1 MPIENKQATEMNTKT
16 STRTL
21 ALIIIFVALAVALNV
36 YGPKIPFP
44 LAPFLFFQLWEI
56 PIVIAFLA
64 IGVKPGV
71 AVAVINSIVLVF
83 VFQGEL
89 PTGPFYNLIAVLSMF
104 LGIYIPYKI
113 ATLRCRTESLTEY
126 LRHHKVIITIAA
138 TASGMATRI
147 LITTVVN
154 YFALQQPYP
163 IGFGLPQIDALLFLP
178 AGAVF
183 NAIVAL
189 YTIPLAFAITV
200 AVTSRVK
207 IQ

>member
-1 MPIENKQATEMNTKT
+1 MNTKT

-44 LAPFLFFQLWEI
+44 PAPFLFFQLWEI

-64 IGVKPGV
+64 IGIKPGI

-83 VFQGEL
+83 VFQGSL
-89 PTGPFYNLIAVLSMF
+89 PTGPFYNLIAVLAMF
-104 LGIYIPYKI
+104 IGIYIPYRI
-113 ATLRCRTESLTEY
+113 ATHGCKTENLSTY
-126 LRHHKVIITIAA
+126 LRRHIAVITVAA
-138 TASGMATRI
+138 TASGIAFRI

-178 AGAVF
+178 VGALF
-183 NAIVAL
+183 NAIVSV
-189 YTIPLAFAITV
+189 YTIPIAIAITI
-200 AVTSRVK
+200 AVTSRIK
-207 IQ
+207 IK